1 MVAKRR
7 KKRTVERELDINIVS
22 ARYLPAMDPNGLCD
36 CFCRIKLNDALMG
49 KMKTI
54 YRNRNRRVRRWFGV
68 RRIEA
73 EYKAWETRARSED
86 EWIRETHDGELAVS
100 EENNVSEVTEICNPK
115 VAKGCSRPVGTLD
128 YHGESKRPS
137 TTAAAQTL
145 LGEQGKSRSPEN
157 GLARLVE
164 GSGRHGVENVKSYIS
179 MSIRIASVEANE
191 GRVPQCKQRVF
202 RAVETCERLV
212 GAQRQVAPYLA
223 LSLSTRL
230 PADLR
235 GDQAAERPQSVEEE
249 ELLLALFPLLTSP

>member
-54 YRNRNRRVRRWFGV
+54 YRNRNR
-68 RRIEA
+68 
-73 EYKAWETRARSED
+73 SED

-115 VAKGCSRPVGTLD
+115 VAKVGTLD

-212 GAQRQVAPYLA
+212 GAQRQVGGN
-223 LSLSTRL
+223 T
-230 PADLR
+230 
-235 GDQAAERPQSVEEE
+235 AERAMRHSQFMLNTLWRISSIRIKYSSV
-249 ELLLALFPLLTSP
+249 TSS